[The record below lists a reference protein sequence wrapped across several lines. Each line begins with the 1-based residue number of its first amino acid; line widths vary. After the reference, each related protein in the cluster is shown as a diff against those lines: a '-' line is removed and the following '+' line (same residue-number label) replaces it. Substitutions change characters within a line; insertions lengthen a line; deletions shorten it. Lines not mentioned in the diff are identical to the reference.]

1 MCRESQVKL
10 KLVLS
15 GELSRAGRVRPPKR
29 IDQSLHR
36 MSYSRSDNIIKHNH
50 DEIRPRGWLSCGL
63 RAARGGQ
70 DGRGSVTSLRLC
82 LLMTQQQ
89 QQQQHAV
96 MLSIVVCNF
105 DRSTNAITVLLDD
118 FFIPMVVYLLLN
130 CLLAGLLSTRIW
142 SNFSNFCS

>member
-1 MCRESQVKL
+1 MCRKSQVKL

-15 GELSRAGRVRPPKR
+15 GEPGRAGRVRPPKR

-63 RAARGGQ
+63 RAARGVQ

-89 QQQQHAV
+89 QQQQQEHAV

-105 DRSTNAITVLLDD
+105 DRSTNAIMVFLDD
-118 FFIPMVVYLLLN
+118 FFILMTVYLMLN
-130 CLLAGLLSTRIW
+130 RLPPPARLTRM
-142 SNFSNFCS
+142 